1 VPRILFELDQAGLL
15 QLLSQPLDV
24 ADLLVTL
31 CKKYGFDGLVSTQPL
46 AANVTTVVRW
56 SSMPN
61 STGIYLLFH
70 LLRPMKVLWACMHV

>member
-1 VPRILFELDQAGLL
+1 MQGSTGVKVVPRILFELDQSGLL

-46 AANVTTVVRW
+46 SANITTVA
-56 SSMPN
+56 S
-61 STGIYLLFH
+61 
-70 LLRPMKVLWACMHV
+70 